1 MYANVLVT
9 GALERIVATRT
20 PSVLAPYPKAKESSL
35 DALPSHTTYR
45 IVSAHVPLSSS
56 GQVAAAGSAQSKRWS
71 YA

>member
-45 IVSAHVPLSSS
+45 IVS